1 MGEVFLAH
9 DRRLDRRVAL
19 KVLSPPLNADAD
31 RVSRFLQEAQAASAL
46 MHPNVAVIYDI
57 GESEGI
63 SFIAME
69 YVEGHT
75 LAEALLGEPMATREI
90 VDIASQVADA
100 LQSAHAKGVIHRD
113 VKPANLMITAA
124 GLVKVLDFGLA
135 KMARSDDGTADE
147 NGTHLALTDPGVVMG
162 TVAYMSPEQAIG
174 AATDH
179 RTDLFSLGV
188 VLYQAATGR
197 MPFAGS
203 TNVDTIDRIRHA
215 QPDAIARFNY
225 AIPSDLERIIRK
237 CLEKEPERRYQSA
250 GELLVDLR
258 NFARDSDAQQ
268 IAPAG
273 HTRGRHNLPVDLTSF
288 VGRREEVR
296 HVSELLASSRFIT
309 LTGAGGCGKTRLA
322 QRVGRDVTSTFVHG
336 VWFVDLAS
344 LSDPALLPNVIARVL
359 EVPEGSRASFRD
371 TLVDWL
377 RARDLLLI
385 LDNCEHL
392 IDACAQLADALLRNA
407 SQLRILATSREGLGV
422 QGETVWSVPSLAVPQ
437 HPQSLQLEE
446 VLGFDAV
453 QLFVDRAGAVAPFTL
468 TRANANTVAEICR
481 RLDGVPLAIELA
493 AARVKMLSVEQI
505 NSRLQD
511 RFRLLTGGARTAV
524 ARQRTL
530 EATVDWS
537 FELLDD
543 AERRLLRRLTVFSG
557 GWALEAAECV
567 CSENGI
573 EQEEALDL
581 LSHLVDKSLVV
592 VDENP
597 SGERRYR
604 LLETIRQYGRDRL
617 FRSGEIAAVC
627 ARHFEYFLGLARR
640 AEPELIREIR

>member
-31 RVSRFLQEAQAASAL
+31 RVSRFLQEARAASAL
-46 MHPNVAVIYDI
+46 THPNVAVIYDI

-75 LAEALLGEPMATREI
+75 LAEALLGEPMATRGI

-135 KMARSDDGTADE
+135 KMARSDDGPADE
-147 NGTHLALTDPGVVMG
+147 NGTHLALTDPGIVMG

-250 GELLVDLR
+250 RRTSGRPPEFRAGQRRTADCSSRAHSRPPQSARGPDQLR
-258 NFARDSDAQQ
+258 RTPRGGSPCLRAARILPVHHADW
-268 IAPAG
+268 
-273 HTRGRHNLPVDLTSF
+273 RGRLRQDQ
-288 VGRREEVR
+288 
-296 HVSELLASSRFIT
+296 A
-309 LTGAGGCGKTRLA
+309 GAAG
-322 QRVGRDVTSTFVHG
+322 
-336 VWFVDLAS
+336 
-344 LSDPALLPNVIARVL
+344 
-359 EVPEGSRASFRD
+359 
-371 TLVDWL
+371 
-377 RARDLLLI
+377 
-385 LDNCEHL
+385 
-392 IDACAQLADALLRNA
+392 
-407 SQLRILATSREGLGV
+407 REGCD
-422 QGETVWSVPSLAVPQ
+422 Q
-437 HPQSLQLEE
+437 HLRP
-446 VLGFDAV
+446 
-453 QLFVDRAGAVAPFTL
+453 
-468 TRANANTVAEICR
+468 R
-481 RLDGVPLAIELA
+481 R
-493 AARVKMLSVEQI
+493 
-505 NSRLQD
+505 
-511 RFRLLTGGARTAV
+511 
-524 ARQRTL
+524 
-530 EATVDWS
+530 
-537 FELLDD
+537 
-543 AERRLLRRLTVFSG
+543 
-557 GWALEAAECV
+557 
-567 CSENGI
+567 
-573 EQEEALDL
+573 
-581 LSHLVDKSLVV
+581 VV
-592 VDENP
+592 
-597 SGERRYR
+597 R
-604 LLETIRQYGRDRL
+604 
-617 FRSGEIAAVC
+617 
-627 ARHFEYFLGLARR
+627 
-640 AEPELIREIR
+640 

>member
-1 MGEVFLAH
+1 
-9 DRRLDRRVAL
+9 
-19 KVLSPPLNADAD
+19 
-31 RVSRFLQEAQAASAL
+31 

-75 LAEALLGEPMATREI
+75 LAEAMLGEPMATREI

-147 NGTHLALTDPGVVMG
+147 NGTHLALTQPGVVMG

-288 VGRREEVR
+288 VGRREE
-296 HVSELLASSRFIT
+296 EAE
-309 LTGAGGCGKTRLA
+309 
-322 QRVGRDVTSTFVHG
+322 RDVS
-336 VWFVDLAS
+336 
-344 LSDPALLPNVIARVL
+344 ALLGALKPA
-359 EVPEGSRASFRD
+359 
-371 TLVDWL
+371 
-377 RARDLLLI
+377 RARAVHRALAKLQALRRSNAASCSKAVS
-385 LDNCEHL
+385 NCE
-392 IDACAQLADALLRNA
+392 
-407 SQLRILATSREGLGV
+407 
-422 QGETVWSVPSLAVPQ
+422 
-437 HPQSLQLEE
+437 
-446 VLGFDAV
+446 
-453 QLFVDRAGAVAPFTL
+453 
-468 TRANANTVAEICR
+468 
-481 RLDGVPLAIELA
+481 
-493 AARVKMLSVEQI
+493 MLCCI
-505 NSRLQD
+505 
-511 RFRLLTGGARTAV
+511 F
-524 ARQRTL
+524 
-530 EATVDWS
+530 
-537 FELLDD
+537 
-543 AERRLLRRLTVFSG
+543 
-557 GWALEAAECV
+557 
-567 CSENGI
+567 I
-573 EQEEALDL
+573 
-581 LSHLVDKSLVV
+581 
-592 VDENP
+592 
-597 SGERRYR
+597 
-604 LLETIRQYGRDRL
+604 
-617 FRSGEIAAVC
+617 
-627 ARHFEYFLGLARR
+627 
-640 AEPELIREIR
+640 